1 MKKRMICLILLL
13 IVAPLITSATL
24 VCLDPTRWG
33 GSINFIAV
41 VSMAVFG
48 LFSVPIWPTYIP
60 VLVITPILMEKIS
73 SLHFFWKTKCSVL
86 YGSSLILGALAGPLV
101 MMPLILLSK
110 DDSGLALCWAIAGAV
125 SGSFVSVLIVMY
137 YRYEGNREVIENS
150 PIQDKEKA

>member
-1 MKKRMICLILLL
+1 
-13 IVAPLITSATL
+13 
-24 VCLDPTRWG
+24 
-33 GSINFIAV
+33 
-41 VSMAVFG
+41 
-48 LFSVPIWPTYIP
+48 
-60 VLVITPILMEKIS
+60 
-73 SLHFFWKTKCSVL
+73 
-86 YGSSLILGALAGPLV
+86 